1 MSFILVIEIYYY
13 ICIYKKLKE
22 LFIKSGLT
30 KAEFSRKCGIKKQN
44 LNPYLTDLYEMKLST
59 FEKIKKKYYER
70 S

>member
-1 MSFILVIEIYYY
+1 MN
-13 ICIYKKLKE
+13 KKLKE
-22 LFIKSGLT
+22 LFLKSGLS